1 MTRLGF
7 INRNRNYAHKTQK
20 LSTGKLL
27 ITFYFYDYQI
37 VIRNMLIFIIG

>member
-7 INRNRNYAHKTQK
+7 INRIINYAHKTQK

-27 ITFYFYDYQI
+27 ITFYFSDYQV
-37 VIRNMLIFIIG
+37 VIRKMLIFIIG

>member
-7 INRNRNYAHKTQK
+7 INRNRNYAHETQK

-27 ITFYFYDYQI
+27 ITFYFSDYQI
-37 VIRNMLIFIIG
+37 VIRKMLIFIIG

>member
-1 MTRLGF
+1 MIHLGF
-7 INRNRNYAHKTQK
+7 INRNRNYAHETQK

-27 ITFYFYDYQI
+27 ITFYFSDYQI